1 MRLNTVSPLFKSPL
15 KYLISSS
22 LVFSLLTPFESSYA
36 TETVNQ
42 EDAELI
48 KLRIKELELKK
59 EILELEAK
67 KEKRNSYNAPPQQS
81 YSTPQSSHFNSG
93 DSPRFIRGP
102 RGGCYTYSA
111 SGNKRY
117 VDRSL
122 CN

>member
-1 MRLNTVSPLFKSPL
+1 MVPLKILFIILAFLTVSW
-15 KYLISSS
+15 
-22 LVFSLLTPFESSYA
+22 VQADDATNFEG
-36 TETVNQ
+36 
-42 EDAELI
+42 AELI

-67 KEKRNSYNAPPQQS
+67 KDSQTSYQPPTPQPYVSPTNSYSGN
-81 YSTPQSSHFNSG
+81 STPTSG
-93 DSPRFIRGP
+93 GYIRGP

-117 VDRSL
+117 VARSL

>member
-1 MRLNTVSPLFKSPL
+1 MISLKVLFIIL
-15 KYLISSS
+15 T
-22 LVFSLLTPFESSYA
+22 LLTASWVQADDA
-36 TETVNQ
+36 TNF

-67 KEKRNSYNAPPQQS
+67 KDSQTPYQAPTPQPYVSPTNSYSGN
-81 YSTPQSSHFNSG
+81 STPRSNG
-93 DSPRFIRGP
+93 YIRGP

-111 SGNKRY
+111 SGNKSY